1 MTFTEA
7 LGLIMLLSMIGVIFI
22 GFPISFTLLFLAL
35 VFGTL
40 GLGWEQ
46 TFNLSYLQIWG
57 TMKDEIFPAV
67 PLFIFMGYMTEQAGL
82 MERLFGALRSLL
94 ASLRGSLYLAVILT
108 ATIFAMATGIVG
120 AAVTV
125 LGIMAAPMMIKTGY
139 DARLSAGAIAAGG
152 TLGILIP
159 PSIMLVVMG
168 PVMGVPV
175 NLLYSAAFG
184 PGFLLA
190 GCYIAYT
197 LFRSFMNPKLGP
209 AMTMGERKAA
219 YHDMTTEK
227 VGAPVVGLGLACLV
241 VMTYLLLDWLLGRL
255 GVPHFAVGVGPFG
268 VSVLAL
274 LPALLT
280 AVPYVRSAYF
290 RAIVLGIA
298 PLSALIG
305 FTLGTIVGGL
315 ATPTEAASCGAFGA
329 ALLALLYGRLG
340 IKSATTAGI
349 ATMVTSA
356 MVLFLAVASNVFG
369 AVFTNL
375 GSASMITNWLLAIPL
390 TDWWKLALIMA
401 IFFVL
406 GWPFEWPVIILVFL
420 PIVLPVVEKLQ
431 LGLGKLDLLI
441 WFGALIAV
449 NMQTSYLSPPVAMS
463 AYYLRNVVPQ
473 WSLGTIYKGMADYM
487 VIQVIVLA
495 LLLLFPQIALW
506 LPSVVR

>member
-1 MTFTEA
+1 MTPAEA
-7 LGLIMLLSMIGVIFI
+7 LGLAMLVGMVFVIFI

-35 VFGTL
+35 VFGAV

-46 TFNLSYLQIWG
+46 TFNLAYLQIWG

-82 MERLFGALRSLL
+82 MERLFVAFRSVLAPVRGA
-94 ASLRGSLYLAVILT
+94 LYLAVILT
-108 ATIFAMATGIVG
+108 ATVFAMATGIVG

-125 LGIMAAPMMIKTGY
+125 LGIMAGSMMIKTGY

-159 PSIMLVVMG
+159 PSVMLVVMG

-197 LFRSFMNPKLGP
+197 LVRSLINPKLGP
-209 AMTMGERKAA
+209 AMTMEERTATYDA
-219 YHDMTTEK
+219 MTTEK
-227 VGAPVVGLGLACLV
+227 VGAPVVGLGLVCLV
-241 VMTYLLLDWLLGRL
+241 ALAYLLLDLLLSQAR
-255 GVPHFAVGVGPFG
+255 VPRPSFAIGPLSLSAIA
-268 VSVLAL
+268 SVLAI
-274 LPALLT
+274 LT
-280 AVPYVRSAYF
+280 AYPYFRNAYF
-290 RAIVLGIA
+290 RAVMLGIA

-305 FTLGTIVGGL
+305 FTLGTIVGGI

-329 ALLALLYGRLG
+329 ILLAFSYGRLSMQSITNAAIG
-340 IKSATTAGI
+340 
-349 ATMVTSA
+349 TMVTSA
-356 MVLFLAVASNVFG
+356 MVLFLALASTVFG
-369 AVFTNL
+369 AVFTKLGTSNL
-375 GSASMITNWLLAIPL
+375 ITNYLLALPL
-390 TDWWKLALIMA
+390 SDWWKLALIMV

-431 LGLGKLDLLI
+431 LGLNKLDLLI
-441 WFGALIAV
+441 WFGALTAV

-473 WSLGTIYKGMADYM
+473 WSLSTIYRGMSDYM

-506 LPSVVR
+506 LPNIVR